1 MGLTTPVPLLESESI
16 RCANVPESA
25 VRNDESERKYKAY
38 IVAISWAH
46 VIDLYH
52 IIRYHVTMQ
61 EVISGKPII
70 IRPKSHGQGGL

>member
-1 MGLTTPVPLLESESI
+1 MGLTTPVPLLESVSI

-46 VIDLYH
+46 VIDFIMLSD
-52 IIRYHVTMQ
+52 I
-61 EVISGKPII
+61 ISGKPII